1 MSATCWSSPASTSLA
16 SAWWCAAIPRWP
28 RSVRAGYQR
37 VRRDAGQV
45 TDNVNEYVRENPGKS
60 ILIAAGVGFLIGMLV
75 RGGRR
80 RDD

>member
-1 MSATCWSSPASTSLA
+1 MRHD
-16 SAWWCAAIPRWP
+16 AA
-28 RSVRAGYQR
+28 
-37 VRRDAGQV
+37 QV